1 MKRQLDVGIDELK
14 ERLITMAGQVEVSI
28 NDSIEAWKNRNPLL
42 IAQVFRTEE
51 FVNQANK
58 DVDALC
64 LKILATQQPMAFDL
78 RLVLSIVKIN
88 SDLER
93 MMDQAVNIVRN
104 TEFYLKHPTPWNISD
119 LTLMAEEVRFM
130 VREAIDA
137 FVRNDG
143 ILASN
148 VLRCDDKVDNYK
160 DQIFYDTTSRMKSN
174 PSDIDQGLAI
184 ILIARN
190 LERIGDHATNIAE
203 DVVFTVTGQD
213 IRHENRNRFLE
224 GKR

>member
-1 MKRQLDVGIDELK
+1 MKRQLDVGIGKLK

-28 NDSIEAWKNRNPLL
+28 NYSIEAWKSRNPLL
-42 IAQVFRTEE
+42 IDEVNRAEAL
-51 FVNQANK
+51 VNQANK
-58 DVDALC
+58 DVDPLC

-88 SDLER
+88 VDLER

-104 TEFYLKHPTPWNISD
+104 TEFYLRHPTPWNISE
-119 LTLMAEEVRFM
+119 LTLMSEEVRFM

-160 DQIFYDTTSRMKSN
+160 DQIFYDTTQRMKAQ

-213 IRHENRNRFLE
+213 IRHGEKSRFQEENR
-224 GKR
+224 

>member
-1 MKRQLDVGIDELK
+1 MKRQLDVGIEELK
-14 ERLITMAGQVEVSI
+14 ERLISMAGQVEVAI
-28 NDSIEAWKNRNPLL
+28 NFSIEAWKNRNAS
-42 IAQVFRTEE
+42 IIQQVFRTEE
-51 FVNQANK
+51 LVNQANK

-88 SDLER
+88 CDLER

-104 TEFYLKHPTPWNISD
+104 TEFYLKHPVPWNISD
-119 LTLMAEEVRFM
+119 LTQMSEEVRFM

-137 FVRNDG
+137 FVRSDG

-148 VLRCDDKVDNYK
+148 VLRCDDKVDHYK
-160 DQIFYDTTSRMKSN
+160 DQIFYDTTQRMKAK
-174 PSDIDQGLAI
+174 PVDIDQGLAI

-213 IRHENRNRFLE
+213 IRHSGKNRFQEE
-224 GKR
+224 GR